1 MGLSRKEFI
10 CSAALAAGS
19 HAVFARPEARPLMRL
34 GMIADV
40 HLETGETGK
49 AVQNCLCFEPALRYL
64 IAYGNLDSA
73 KNYEELIM
81 NHTLFPF
88 YYSFASSL
96 STILPTIFLNCSV
109 SGR

>member
-19 HAVFARPEARPLMRL
+19 HVVFARPEARPLMRL

-49 AVQNCLCFEPALRYL
+49 AVQNCLCFEPALRYFDEDGHML
-64 IAYGNLDSA
+64 YD
-73 KNYEELIM
+73 
-81 NHTLFPF
+81 T
-88 YYSFASSL
+88 
-96 STILPTIFLNCSV
+96 V
-109 SGR
+109 QDGRYINNFGEVI